1 MKTVIAKGANRWPH
15 QQSCIRILMPHQR
28 FCLSCAVI
36 LSLLILPTAAARRQS
51 ASQSPES
58 LASALLEAK
67 SPSERATL
75 LEAQKPFLTPE
86 LRQILLTQGD
96 KFYHQKDWQK
106 ALNAYQLAQ
115 TVASQISD
123 KAGLGASLFKIGT
136 AYFSQNRFAPAL
148 EAFQRSLVIRTELAD
163 KPAILDCLRNIGALQ
178 RLLGNTEGSLE
189 ALHKAESLL
198 PGIKE
203 NNARAAV
210 FNGLGLTYRA
220 TGNLVTALSYAQQAL
235 QLYEQENDKTAVAG
249 MQTNI
254 GNIYQ
259 AQGDFDF
266 ALDYARKSLATS
278 EAIKDQSL
286 IAMAQ
291 NNMGN
296 IYFVRGDYRMAMD
309 FYQKSLQ
316 LKEQVNDLPGITN
329 TLSNIGRIYYR
340 QGDYEKALGYFTRS
354 IESKK
359 ALNDKAGI
367 AAVLINLGLIHR
379 DKNDLTKALNYFQES
394 LQLGKETRN
403 LETVSESLNNL
414 GTVYYQ
420 QGNHTKAFES
430 FQEGLALRQ
439 GNQNKRG
446 ISNSLGNLGFYY
458 LLQNKPEEA
467 LQAAERSFAI
477 DKESGSL
484 EDLWYTLSVKG
495 NAYKMLGRPLEA
507 QQAFAEAI
515 RAIEALRAQAAGDVL
530 SQQNFMVKKISPY
543 YQLTE
548 LLVNEGKD
556 DKALYYAERSKA
568 GLLLSILQSG
578 KVTITKAMSDAEKAQ
593 ERMLKE
599 EISSLN
605 SQIRRESLRLQV
617 NEPHLKD
624 LQERLKKAL
633 AGQQQFQ
640 QNLYAKHPDLKV
652 QRGQV
657 SEFTVEQAAR
667 LLPDNQTALLEYAIT
682 NRQVYLFV
690 LTRDAKLSKVRL
702 KTFSLETTPEELAS
716 AAQDFRA
723 LLASHNLL
731 FRPAASRLYELLIKP
746 AQAELQ
752 GKNRLVMVPDSAL
765 WELPFQA
772 LQSGDGHYL
781 IERFAISYAPSLSV
795 LTEMAKSGD
804 KRTVDKKA
812 ANLLAFANPL
822 MSREAKE
829 NGADSQGNE
838 SANRTNSFSQLPES
852 EAEVKTLVN
861 LYGRS
866 RSKIYTGAEASEE
879 RLKAEAPAYRILHL
893 ATHSV
898 LNNSSPMYS
907 QVVLSQAKS
916 AGKEDGFLEAWE
928 IAQLNLD
935 SDLVVLSACE
945 TARGR
950 LSAGEGMIGLTWA
963 FFVAGSTATLVS
975 QWKVD
980 EASTAEMMLE
990 FHRHL
995 QSPAENSTRPLT
1007 KAEALRNATLKM
1019 LQSNQ
1024 YRHPFYWAAFVMIG
1038 NGQ

>member
-1 MKTVIAKGANRWPH
+1 
-15 QQSCIRILMPHQR
+15 MPHQR

-36 LSLLILPTAAARRQS
+36 LSLFILPPAIARRQNS
-51 ASQSPES
+51 SQSIES
-58 LASALLEAK
+58 FASALLEAK
-67 SPSERATL
+67 SATERAAL
-75 LEAQKPFLTPE
+75 LETEKRFLTPE
-86 LRQILLTQGD
+86 LRKLVITQGD
-96 KFYHQKDWQK
+96 KFYNQKDWQK
-106 ALNAYQLAQ
+106 ALNAYQVGQA
-115 TVASQISD
+115 VASQIND
-123 KAGLGASLFKIGT
+123 KPGLGTSLYKIGI

-148 EAFQRSLVIRTELAD
+148 EAFQQSLAIRTELAD
-163 KPAILDCLRNIGALQ
+163 KPAILDSLRNIGTLQ
-178 RLLGNTEGSLE
+178 RLLGNTERSLE
-189 ALHKAESLL
+189 ALHQAESLL
-198 PGIKE
+198 PEVKE
-203 NNARAAV
+203 RSARAAI
-210 FNGLGLTYRA
+210 FNGLGLTYR
-220 TGNLVTALSYAQQAL
+220 TMGNLVTALSYAQQAL
-235 QLYEQENDKTAVAG
+235 QLYEQENDKRAVAG

-254 GNIYQ
+254 GNIYL
-259 AQGDFDF
+259 AQGDYDF

-286 IAMAQ
+286 IAIAQ
-291 NNMGN
+291 NNLGN
-296 IYFVRGDYRMAMD
+296 IHFVRGDYRLAMD

-316 LKEQVNDLPGITN
+316 LKEETNDLPGITN

-340 QGDYEKALGYFTRS
+340 QGDFDKALSYFTRS
-354 IESKK
+354 IEGKK
-359 ALNDKAGI
+359 SLNDKAGI
-367 AAVLINLGLIHR
+367 AAVLVNLGLIHR
-379 DKNDLTKALNYFQES
+379 EKNELEKALNCFQES
-394 LQLGKETRN
+394 LQLAKETRN
-403 LETVSESLNNL
+403 LEAVSESLNNL

-439 GNQNKRG
+439 GSQNKRG

-458 LLQNKPEEA
+458 LLQNRPEEA
-467 LQAAERSFAI
+467 LQAAERSYAI

-484 EDLWYTLSVKG
+484 EELWSSLSIKG
-495 NAYKMLGRPLEA
+495 NAYRMLGRPLEA
-507 QQAFAEAI
+507 QQAFAEAV
-515 RAIEALRAQAAGDVL
+515 RAIERLRAQAAGDVL

-543 YQLTE
+543 HHLTE
-548 LLVNEGKD
+548 LLVKEGKD

-578 KVTITKAMSDAEKAQ
+578 KVTITKAMSDVEKAQ
-593 ERMLKE
+593 ERRLKD
-599 EISSLN
+599 EIGSLN
-605 SQIRRESLRLQV
+605 SQIGRENLRLQV
-617 NEPHLKD
+617 NESLVKE
-624 LQERLKKAL
+624 LQERLKNAL

-640 QNLYAKHPDLKV
+640 ESLYARHPDLKT

-657 SEFTVEQAAR
+657 SEFDLEQAGR
-667 LLPDNQTALLEYAIT
+667 LLPDHQTALLEYTMT
-682 NRQVYLFV
+682 NRQVFLFV
-690 LTRDAKLSKVRL
+690 LTKDAQHPHVRL
-702 KTFSLETTPEELAS
+702 KTYELQVTPEQLAN

-731 FRPAASRLYELLIKP
+731 FRPAASRLYEWLVKP
-746 AQAELQ
+746 AQAQLQ
-752 GKNRLVMVPDSAL
+752 GKNRLVIVPDSAL

-772 LQSGDGHYL
+772 LQGSDGHYL
-781 IERFAISYAPSLSV
+781 IERFAVSYAPSLAV
-795 LTEMAKSGD
+795 LTEMAKHHD
-804 KRTVDKKA
+804 RRVVDKKA
-812 ANLLAFANPL
+812 VNLLAFANPS
-822 MSREAKE
+822 MSRQAKE
-829 NGADSQGNE
+829 NNSDSQASE
-838 SANRTNSFSQLPES
+838 AANRASAFSQLPES
-852 EAEVKTLVN
+852 EAEVKTLVQ
-861 LYGRS
+861 LYGHS

-879 RLKAEAPAYRILHL
+879 RLKAEASAYRILHL

-907 QVVLSQAKS
+907 QVVLSQARP

-963 FFVAGSTATLVS
+963 FFVAGSAATLVS

-980 EASTAEMMLE
+980 EASTAELMLE

-995 QSPAENSTRPLT
+995 QSPAQPSSKPLT

>member
-1 MKTVIAKGANRWPH
+1 
-15 QQSCIRILMPHQR
+15 MPHQR

-36 LSLLILPTAAARRQS
+36 LSLFILSPAAARRQGH
-51 ASQSPES
+51 SQSIES
-58 LASALLEAK
+58 FAAALLEAK
-67 SPSERATL
+67 SATERAAL
-75 LEAQKPFLTPE
+75 LETEKPFLTLE
-86 LRQILLTQGD
+86 LRQIVLAQGD
-96 KFYHQKDWQK
+96 KLYNQKDWQK
-106 ALNAYQLAQ
+106 ALHAYQVGQA
-115 TVASQISD
+115 VASHISD
-123 KAGLGASLFKIGT
+123 KPGLGSSLFKIGT
-136 AYFSQNRFAPAL
+136 VYFAQNRFAPAL
-148 EAFQRSLVIRTELAD
+148 EAFQQSLVIRTELAD
-163 KPAILDCLRNIGALQ
+163 KPAMVDSLRNIGALQ
-178 RLLGNTEGSLE
+178 RLLGNTERSLE
-189 ALHKAESLL
+189 TLHKAESLL
-198 PGIKE
+198 PEVKE

-210 FNGLGLTYRA
+210 FNGLGLTYR
-220 TGNLVTALSYAQQAL
+220 TMGNLVTALSYAQQAL
-235 QLYEQENDKTAVAG
+235 QLYEQENDKRAVAG

-259 AQGDFDF
+259 AQGGYDF

-291 NNMGN
+291 NNIGN
-296 IYFVRGDYRMAMD
+296 IYFARGDYRLAMD
-309 FYQKSLQ
+309 YYQKSLR
-316 LKEQVNDLPGITN
+316 LKEEANDLPGITN

-340 QGDYEKALGYFTRS
+340 QGDYDRALSYFTRS

-359 ALNDKAGI
+359 SLNDKTGI
-367 AAVLINLGLIHR
+367 AALLINLGLIHR
-379 DKNDLTKALNYFQES
+379 DRNELAKALNYFQES
-394 LQLGKETRN
+394 LQLAKETKN
-403 LETVSESLNNL
+403 LEVVSESLNNL

-439 GNQNKRG
+439 SNQNQRG

-458 LLQNKPEEA
+458 LSQNRPEEA
-467 LQAAERSFAI
+467 LQAAQRSYDI

-484 EDLWYTLSVKG
+484 EDLWCTLSIKG
-495 NAYKMLGRPLEA
+495 SAYKMLGKPLEA

-515 RAIEALRAQAAGDVL
+515 RAIEALRAQAAGDAL

-543 YQLTE
+543 YHLIE
-548 LLVNEGKD
+548 LLVNEGKGD
-556 DKALYYAERSKA
+556 QALYYAERSKA
-568 GLLLSILQSG
+568 GLLLSILQSA

-593 ERMLKE
+593 ERLLKD

-605 SQIRRESLRLQV
+605 SQIGRESLRLQI
-617 NEPHLKD
+617 NESRVKD
-624 LQERLKKAL
+624 LQERLKKAVL
-633 AGQQQFQ
+633 GQQQFQ
-640 QNLYAKHPDLKV
+640 ESLYARHPDLKV

-657 SEFTVEQAAR
+657 SGFTVEQAAR

-682 NRQVYLFV
+682 NRQVFLFV
-690 LTRDAKLSKVRL
+690 LTKDAKHPNVRL
-702 KTFSLETTPEELAS
+702 KTYELDITPEQLTS

-731 FRPAASRLYELLIKP
+731 FRPAASQLYQWLIKP

-752 GKNRLVMVPDSAL
+752 GKNRLIIVPDGAL

-772 LQSGDGHYL
+772 LQGNEGHYL
-781 IERFAISYAPSLSV
+781 IERFAVSYAPSLSV
-795 LTEMAKSGD
+795 LTEMAKHRD
-804 KRTVDKKA
+804 RRAVDKKA

-822 MSREAKE
+822 MSREVKE
-829 NGADSQGNE
+829 NDTDWQGNP
-838 SANRTNSFSQLPES
+838 SAKRTNSFSQLPES
-852 EAEVKTLVN
+852 EAEVKPLAQ
-861 LYGRS
+861 LYGHS

-879 RLKAEAPAYRILHL
+879 RLKAEAPTYRILHL

-898 LNNSSPMYS
+898 LNNASPMYS
-907 QVVLSQAKS
+907 QVVLSQARS
-916 AGKEDGFLEAWE
+916 TGKEDGFLEAWE

-963 FFVAGSTATLVS
+963 FFVAGSSATLVS

-980 EASTAEMMLE
+980 EASTAELMLE

-995 QSPAENSTRPLT
+995 QSAAENSSKPLT

-1024 YRHPFYWAAFVMIG
+1024 YRHPFYWAAFVLIG